1 MVEARN
7 LIWTSSDNTCL
18 DCEILI
24 NGVWTPF
31 AARQDDVEP
40 MGPEIISQAL
50 AGEFGDIPAQIPQM
64 GWNGL
69 KPITTSKMNFLIN
82 LVKSGELT
90 EAEMLQAAQTNSMP
104 ASWIS
109 LLEKEQA
116 SADHLLQA
124 KMSFC
129 TETSFSQYTAFI
141 QVLCLYDIWHHA
153 QVVLWLTQQQ

>member
-50 AGEFGDIPAQIPQM
+50 AGKFGDIPVKRHQLN
-64 GWNGL
+64 WNGL
-69 KPITTSKMNFLIN
+69 KPITTSKMNFLIT

-90 EAEMLQAAQTNSMP
+90 ETEMLQAAQNNSLP
-104 ASWIS
+104 ASWLL
-109 LLEKEQA
+109 LLEKEQV
-116 SADHLLQA
+116 SADHVLQA
-124 KMSFC
+124 KMSFS

-141 QVLCLYDIWHHA
+141 QVMCLYDIWSHA
-153 QVVLWLTQQQ
+153 QVMLWLTQ